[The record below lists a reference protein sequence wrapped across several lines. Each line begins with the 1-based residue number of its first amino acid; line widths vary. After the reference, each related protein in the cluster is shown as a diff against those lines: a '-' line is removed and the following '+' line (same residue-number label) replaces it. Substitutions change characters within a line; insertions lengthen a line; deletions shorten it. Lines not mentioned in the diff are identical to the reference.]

1 LAVAVVA
8 DVAAV
13 VAAAADGGVRSAI
26 MKPANQ
32 NTLASSF
39 VVLVILF
46 TGMVMAAGGPRSFAT
61 PEDGVKAFVDAVR
74 ADDKPA
80 LSSILGPDA
89 QDIIASGDETQDK
102 NTVKAFLAA
111 YDSHSDIAHKGS
123 SVAVLNVG
131 KDEWPLPIP
140 LIKTAAGWHF
150 DTVAGKREILA
161 RRIGRNEM
169 AAIQATLAYVDAQ
182 RDYASQDRGDGV
194 LDYAQRFISTPG
206 KHDGLYWQTADS
218 APLSPLGPTFAAA
231 RNEGYGFG
239 GQSQN
244 SGPQPYHG
252 YYYRILTAQGPAA
265 KGGAYSYLA
274 GNHMIGGF
282 ALVAY
287 PASYRVSG
295 VTSFIV
301 NQDGVV
307 FQRDLGP
314 STADIAGKMNEFN
327 PGPGWTKA

>member
-1 LAVAVVA
+1 
-8 DVAAV
+8 
-13 VAAAADGGVRSAI
+13 
-26 MKPANQ
+26 MKTANQ

-61 PEDGVKAFVDAVR
+61 PEDGAKAFVAALR
-74 ADDKPA
+74 SDDKTM
-80 LSSILGPDA
+80 LSSILGPDG
-89 QDIIASGDETQDK
+89 QDIIVSGDETQYR
-102 NTVKAFLAA
+102 NTVKAFLAE
-111 YDSHSDIAHKGS
+111 YDLHWDIAHKGS
-123 SVAVLNVG
+123 SVAMLDVG
-131 KDEWPLPIP
+131 KDEWQLPIP
-140 LIKTAAGWHF
+140 LIKNATGWHF
-150 DTVAGKREILA
+150 DTAAGRREILA

-206 KHDGLYWQTADS
+206 EHDGLYWQTADN

-231 RNEGYGFG
+231 RNEGYGFA
-239 GQSQN
+239 GQAAN

-282 ALVAY
+282 ALIAY

-314 STADIAGKMNEFN
+314 STADIAGKMTEFN

>member
-1 LAVAVVA
+1 
-8 DVAAV
+8 
-13 VAAAADGGVRSAI
+13 
-26 MKPANQ
+26 MKTTNQ

-61 PEDGVKAFVDAVR
+61 PEDGVKAFVAALR
-74 ADDKPA
+74 IDDKA
-80 LSSILGPDA
+80 MLSNVLGPDGE
-89 QDIIASGDETQDK
+89 DIISSGDDTQYR

-111 YDSHSDIAHKGS
+111 YDAHSDIARKGS

-131 KDEWPLPIP
+131 KDEWQLPIP
-140 LIKTAAGWHF
+140 LVKNAAGWHF
-150 DTVAGKREILA
+150 DTVAGRREILA

-182 RDYASQDRGDGV
+182 REYASQDRGDGV

-206 KHDGLYWQTADS
+206 KHDGLYWQTADK

-231 RNEGYGFG
+231 HSEGYGFG
-239 GQSQN
+239 GPPSN

-252 YYYRILTAQGPAA
+252 YRYRILTAQGPAA
-265 KGGAYSYLA
+265 KGGVYSYFA
-274 GNHMIGGF
+274 GSHMIGGF
-282 ALVAY
+282 ALIAY

-295 VTSFIV
+295 ITSFIV

-307 FQRDLGP
+307 FQKDLGP
-314 STADIAGKMNEFN
+314 NTADIAGKMTEFN